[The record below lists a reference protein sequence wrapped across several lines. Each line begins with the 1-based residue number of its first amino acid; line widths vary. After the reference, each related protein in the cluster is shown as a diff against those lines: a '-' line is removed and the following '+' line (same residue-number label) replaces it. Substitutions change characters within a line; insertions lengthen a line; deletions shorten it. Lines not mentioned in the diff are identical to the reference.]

1 MILKQPVK
9 WWSVK
14 RIDLIYPVGKKWI
27 KKEKRHEE
35 TRQIICDQPGFL
47 CLY

>member
-1 MILKQPVK
+1 MIPKRPVK

-27 KKEKRHEE
+27 KKREE
-35 TRQIICDQPGFL
+35 A
-47 CLY
+47 